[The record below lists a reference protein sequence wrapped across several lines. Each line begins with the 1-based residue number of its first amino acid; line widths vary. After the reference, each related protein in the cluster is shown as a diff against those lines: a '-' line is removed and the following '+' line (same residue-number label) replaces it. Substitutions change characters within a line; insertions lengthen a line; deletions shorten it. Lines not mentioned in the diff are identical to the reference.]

1 MIKNSLLLLL
11 ITLLFTA
18 CVERG
23 QTLKPTMNTSMA
35 TPITHKHKSQAKIQS
50 TKSIHTKQTVEDMEK
65 LIDTKPIKIVKK
77 EHTIP
82 VSTTE
87 VKETTIDNNDF
98 FTLSDET
105 KNKISGFFVI
115 VIGIL
120 ILI

>member
-1 MIKNSLLLLL
+1 MTKNSLLLLL
-11 ITLLFTA
+11 TTLLFTA

-23 QTLKPTMNTSMA
+23 QTLNPTINTSMA
-35 TPITHKHKSQAKIQS
+35 TPIIHKSQIKTPS
-50 TKSIHTKQTVEDMEK
+50 TKSINTK
-65 LIDTKPIKIVKK
+65 KIVKEIK
-77 EHTIP
+77 KPIVTKSIKTTP
-82 VSTTE
+82 KKNILPTPSTE
-87 VKETTIDNNDF
+87 VKQTAIDNNDF

>member
-35 TPITHKHKSQAKIQS
+35 SPITQKDKCQTKIQS
-50 TKSIHTKQTVEDMEK
+50 TQKIQTVKEIKKPM
-65 LIDTKPIKIVKK
+65 DTKPIKIVQK
-77 EHTIP
+77 TNTLP
-82 VSTTE
+82 VSST
-87 VKETTIDNNDF
+87 KIKKMPIQNNNF

>member
-18 CVERG
+18 CVERN
-23 QTLKPTMNTSMA
+23 QTLKSTINTSMA
-35 TPITHKHKSQAKIQS
+35 SPIVHKDTCQAKMQS
-50 TKSIHTKQTVEDMEK
+50 TQKIQTVKEIKKPM
-65 LIDTKPIKIVKK
+65 DTKPMKIVKK
-77 EHTIP
+77 MNTLP
-82 VSTTE
+82 VSSTE
-87 VKETTIDNNDF
+87 IKKMPIQHNDF